1 MSLSAGQP
9 LQHRTLS
16 LRLPRPAARK
26 RRSLP
31 SGRLGAYLTTSRRE
45 VPPEGRSAEATRAKP
60 SPSLRRSEEKAQ
72 KSAIRQTRSVI
83 DHFSKRSGVLAPYLT
98 IGRSNTG
105 RSRSDCRGQ
114 RRISDLKDQIAKRRG
129 GRRPVY
135 GSTGRQGQLG
145 CTVTSEAKYPL
156 V

>member
-1 MSLSAGQP
+1 M
-9 LQHRTLS
+9 
-16 LRLPRPAARK
+16 
-26 RRSLP
+26 
-31 SGRLGAYLTTSRRE
+31 
-45 VPPEGRSAEATRAKP
+45 PPGGRSAEATRAKP

-105 RSRSDCRGQ
+105 RSRFDCRGQ
-114 RRISDLKDQIAKRRG
+114 RRISDLQNQIAKRRG

-135 GSTGRQGQLG
+135 ESVDRQGGGRQFPAESCAGDFSLWRCQSPGEKTACL
-145 CTVTSEAKYPL
+145 
-156 V
+156 